1 MSFHDDLQYWG
12 IDECYFEACCHLRYH
27 NRKEHIL
34 EEVRKEEEASKESGL
49 LTEDFHNC
57 CPSLRRKVWDLMEN
71 PQTSRSARVSSP
83 SRPSRSPPALC
94 Q

>member
-34 EEVRKEEEASKESGL
+34 EEPRTSTPAARACAAKSG
-49 LTEDFHNC
+49 T
-57 CPSLRRKVWDLMEN
+57 
-71 PQTSRSARVSSP
+71 
-83 SRPSRSPPALC
+83 
-94 Q
+94 